1 MIPSATIK
9 HLNILRAQ
17 RLLCWL
23 MGVLVVHISL
33 HSHPSRTFTILEPLP
48 TQYEIIESD
57 ESHPKHIVVRRFESL
72 STNIR
77 FGNQLIVHTQIH
89 RSIDALQ
96 DLIDADD
103 CRFVRQFAPTVYVFE
118 TPNALRCLE
127 LAEQI
132 GGLSDIV
139 ACYPT
144 RKLPLQRHRPYA
156 STPTDPYFT
165 SQWYLENR
173 DPTTADPLGVDLNV
187 RAAWP
192 LSLGSGVTIAIVD
205 DGVDLDHPDLINAA
219 LNQSHQNFATRSTNG
234 TPRVSF
240 HAHGTAVAG
249 LALAQGYN
257 SVGMIGS
264 APSAGLASWV
274 IFDTDDT
281 IVDSLALSDMFL
293 FENNTVPIQNHS
305 WGNGLVEPL
314 GPTLIEQIA
323 ISNAVY
329 NARGG
334 KGIVMVR
341 AGGNSRESAL
351 GHPGSGDSNDDG
363 YASAPGVIAVGAIND
378 LGRATSYSSPGASL
392 LLAAPGGEN
401 DRSLFTTDRVG
412 RLGFNTTSPDQDL
425 SNYGF
430 DRSGFVGTSASAPLV
445 SGICALML
453 VKNPNLSVR
462 DVQQILLLSSY
473 HVDLDD
479 PDLKAN
485 GAGFQ
490 VSHNVGFGIPNA
502 AKAVQFTT
510 QWPIRPSMVRKTYLH
525 TEQLAIADDSLS
537 VTISGQD
544 IPVNL
549 ERIPAAPG
557 QGLIP
562 DQPSGFFPLVS
573 VGRALTPINE
583 DLTGKG
589 ALIQRGETTFKEK
602 LQFAADAGAEF
613 AIVYNNVNGDQ
624 RVRMGDTYYSPIP
637 AVFIGQDFGESLVE
651 VVASSPSTKAQ
662 LALEATEYSFS
673 VNDSLLCEHV
683 GFRIRSSHRR
693 RGDLRIRLTSPQ
705 GTTSILQHVNN
716 DDSPG
721 PVDWTYY
728 STHHFFEAA
737 DGEWKASI
745 SDLTL
750 GNIGE
755 VIEVELIIHGILQSD
770 TDRDGLADEWEESH
784 FGHLSENPT
793 GDTDNDGQSNM
804 IEQILGQDPTVSNL
818 TFQLDLSRWNPTMDR
833 VSWPS
838 RQGQRYQ
845 IESFSNFEGP
855 ASLVDTIDGNDFETE
870 YFHSHEGPSQQF
882 YRVIELQP

>member
-1 MIPSATIK
+1 MIRLATIK
-9 HLNILRAQ
+9 HLNILSAT

-23 MGVLVVHISL
+23 MGVLAIDVSL
-33 HSHPSRTFTILEPLP
+33 DAHPQRIYSILEPFP
-48 TQYEIIESD
+48 THYEIIDSD
-57 ESHPKHIVVRRFESL
+57 GFQPEHIIVRRVGSIQ
-72 STNIR
+72 SNIR
-77 FGNQLIVHTQIH
+77 FGNQLIVHSQLPL
-89 RSIDALQ
+89 SIDALE

-103 CRFVRQFAPTVYVFE
+103 CRLVRHFDPTIHVFE

-132 GGLSDIV
+132 GGLNGVV
-139 ACYPT
+139 ACYPS

-156 STPTDPYFT
+156 SAPSDPYF
-165 SQWYLENR
+165 SNQWYLENR
-173 DPTTADPLGVDLNV
+173 DTKTAEQLGVDLNV

-192 LSLGSGVTIAIVD
+192 LSLGSGVTIAVVD
-205 DGVDLDHPDLINAA
+205 DGVDLDHPDLSNAA
-219 LNQSHQNFATRSTNG
+219 LDQAHQNFVTRSTNG

-249 LALAQGYN
+249 LALAQGNN

-264 APSAGLASWV
+264 APNAGLASWV

-293 FENNTVPIQNHS
+293 FENERIPIQNHS

-329 NARGG
+329 NARDG

-341 AGGNSRESAL
+341 AGGNSREDAL

-363 YASAPGVIAVGAIND
+363 YASAPGVIAVGSIND
-378 LGRATSYSSPGASL
+378 AGRAASYSSPGASL
-392 LLAAPGGEN
+392 LLAVPGGEN
-401 DRSLFTTDRVG
+401 DRSLFTTDRIG
-412 RLGFNTTSPDQDL
+412 RLGYNTSSPDEDL

-453 VKNPNLSVR
+453 AKNPNLSVR
-462 DVQQILLLSSY
+462 DVQQILLLSSS

-479 PDLKAN
+479 PDLKVN

-502 AKAVQFTT
+502 AKAVQFAN
-510 QWPIRPSMVRKTYLH
+510 QWPNRPSMVRKTFLH
-525 TEQLAIADDSLS
+525 TEQLAIADDSLT
-537 VTISGQD
+537 VTVSGQD
-544 IPVNL
+544 IPVGL
-549 ERIPAAPG
+549 ERIPASPG
-557 QGLIP
+557 QGLFP

-573 VGRALTPINE
+573 VGRALTPLNE

-589 ALIQRGETTFKEK
+589 ALIQRGETTFREK
-602 LQFAADAGAEF
+602 IQIAADAGAAL

-637 AVFIGQDFGESLVE
+637 AVFIGQNLGESLVE
-651 VVASSPSTKAQ
+651 LVDSIPSATAQ
-662 LALEATEYSFS
+662 LVAEATEHTFS
-673 VNDSLLCEHV
+673 VVDSVLCEHV
-683 GFRIRSSHRR
+683 GLRVRSNHSR
-693 RGDLRIRLTSPQ
+693 RGDLRIKLTSPK
-705 GTTSILQHVNN
+705 GTKSILQHVNN

-737 DGEWKASI
+737 EGEWKAAI

-755 VIEVELIIHGILQSD
+755 VIELELIILGVIQLDS
-770 TDRDGLADEWEESH
+770 DRDGLSDEWEETH
-784 FGHLSENPT
+784 FGNLLENPT

-818 TFQLDLSRWNPTMDR
+818 TFKLDLSRWNSTTAR
-833 VSWPS
+833 LSWSSKP
-838 RQGQRYQ
+838 GQRFQ
-845 IESFSNFEGP
+845 IESFSSLEGP
-855 ASLVDTIDGNDFETE
+855 ASLIDTIDGKDFETE
-870 YFHSHEGPSQQF
+870 YFHSHAVPSQQF
-882 YRVIELQP
+882 YRVIEAQP